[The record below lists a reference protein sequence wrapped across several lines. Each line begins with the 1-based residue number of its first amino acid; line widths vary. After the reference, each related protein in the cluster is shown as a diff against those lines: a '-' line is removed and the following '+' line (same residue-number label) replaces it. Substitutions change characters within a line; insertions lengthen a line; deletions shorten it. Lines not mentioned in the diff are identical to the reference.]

1 MSFDTILLE
10 KKERI
15 AFITLNRPEVFN
27 AINDKMISELG
38 EVVSDIHK
46 DPSIRVVIITGAG
59 KAFQAGADIGEL
71 SRMNPLQIL
80 NWNQRLVQNL
90 NALESMRQ
98 PVIAAI
104 NGFALGGGLELAL
117 ACTIRVASDKVK
129 MGLPEVKIGI
139 IPGAGGTQRLP
150 RLVGKGMAS
159 EMVLTGEMIDAQT
172 AFRIGLVNKVV
183 PQEELMKTS
192 RDIADKITLNGPIA
206 VFLAKDAI
214 EVGGS
219 LPLDAAIQ
227 YAQKNCITCF
237 STEDMKEGTQAF
249 IEKRLPQFQGK

>member
-38 EVVSDIHK
+38 EVLSDIHK

-117 ACTIRVASDKVK
+117 ACTIRVASDKAK

-192 RDIADKITLNGPIA
+192 RDIANKITLNGPIA

-249 IEKRLPQFQGK
+249 IEKRPPQFQGK